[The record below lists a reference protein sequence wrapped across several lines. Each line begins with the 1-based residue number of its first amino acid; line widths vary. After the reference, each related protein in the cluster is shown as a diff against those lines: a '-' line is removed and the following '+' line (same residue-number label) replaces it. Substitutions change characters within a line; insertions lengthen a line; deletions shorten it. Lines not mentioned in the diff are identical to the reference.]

1 MSALTRFTASAEGR
15 NPVSAPATRTDLQ
28 ALDELLAAMSSEAQI
43 ALLWRGFGS
52 AVLRRM
58 ESVEHLDVRRA
69 TGPRLASWLAPLLN
83 HAGLDASMLE
93 LFHVAGGV
101 PWARCR
107 AIARTTHI
115 PITSEPP
122 GLSAPAEH
130 DPQAI
135 VLTVSSPPSRQRWS
149 TRALLG
155 ALQGLHRRLEDN
167 PALRSPA
174 ARPLL
179 VGISEDDRHL
189 VLRASPGTRAALLAM
204 SPSELASITGLPV
217 RMVGGTTVAPDQSH
231 RPVIVALT
239 MCAIVLLASL
249 VAHRWS
255 AGVYVES
262 ARTAQAT
269 ALSAEREVARL
280 QSVLAVTEPVAE
292 PVVEA
297 LEVAGP
303 DPHPPQPDP
312 LLEEPEWLGELTTR
326 MARTGA
332 NVDHDG
338 SRVTVSFSDEL
349 LAFDPGDA
357 ALDGATSLPIKRVAA
372 FLRQHPE
379 ILVWVEGHT
388 DDAAYSSGNW
398 LLGAQRALAVVQALT
413 QAGLSPRR
421 VVLTSHGEHRPVAP
435 NTTAEG
441 RQKNRRVEL
450 VLAAEARIGG

>member
-1 MSALTRFTASAEGR
+1 M
-15 NPVSAPATRTDLQ
+15 SAPATRTDLQ
-28 ALDELLAAMSSEAQI
+28 ALDELLAGMSSEAQI

-58 ESVEHLDVRRA
+58 ESVEQLDVRQA
-69 TGPRLASWLAPLLN
+69 TGPQLASWLAPLLN

-101 PWARCR
+101 PWARCLAVAR
-107 AIARTTHI
+107 ATHI

-135 VLTVSSPPSRQRWS
+135 ILTVSSPPSRQRWS
-149 TRALLG
+149 TRALLD

-189 VLRASPGTRAALLAM
+189 VVRASPDTRAALMAM
-204 SPSELASITGLPV
+204 SPSELATITGLPV
-217 RMVGGTTVAPDQSH
+217 RMVGGSTPAPDHSQ

-249 VAHRWS
+249 VAQQWS
-255 AGVYVES
+255 SGVHSAS
-262 ARTAQAT
+262 ARSARKE
-269 ALSAEREVARL
+269 ALAAEREVARL
-280 QSVLAVTEPVAE
+280 ESALAVREQVVE
-292 PVVEA
+292 PVVQA
-297 LEVAGP
+297 LAVAP
-303 DPHPPQPDP
+303 SAHPPQPEP
-312 LLEEPEWLGELTTR
+312 LLEAPEWLSDLTTR
-326 MARTGA
+326 MDQTGA
-332 NVDHDG
+332 SVDHDG

-349 LAFDPGDA
+349 LAFEPGDA
-357 ALDGATSLPIKRVAA
+357 SLDGASSLPISRVAT

-388 DDAAYSSGNW
+388 DDAVYSSGNW

-435 NTTAEG
+435 NTTAAG